1 MQVSRTTKIL
11 RVLVLVFYLVFS
23 LFPIYWMFI
32 TSLKTDKEVYIE
44 NPTYYPH
51 NPTFENYRSIYE
63 GRPYAAYTLNS
74 ILITFG
80 TTGACIVF
88 GTIAAYGFSRF
99 RFFGNKTLRY
109 SLLISRVFPPISLIV
124 PFFMIIGW
132 LRLYDTKMANIIVNT
147 YMWLPFFI
155 WITIGFFDTVP
166 KELEESAQIDGAS
179 RFQTFFR
186 ISMPLALPGIAAASI
201 ITFLETWKEFLYNL
215 VLSPTSNAKNLS
227 VGASDFIAD
236 MFISWEQMGAGAIIA
251 SIPAFIFVI
260 FFQKYIVQGL
270 TAGSVKG

>member
-1 MQVSRTTKIL
+1 MKLSRSSKIL
-11 RVLVLVFYLVFS
+11 RVLVLVLYLVFS

-32 TSLKTDKEVYIE
+32 TSLKSDNEVYIN

-51 NPTFENYRSIYE
+51 EPTMDNYISIYT
-63 GRPYAAYTLNS
+63 GRPYAAYTMNS
-74 ILITFG
+74 IIITFG
-80 TTGACIVF
+80 TTAACIVF
-88 GTIAAYGFSRF
+88 GTVAAYGFSRF
-99 RFFGNKTLRY
+99 KFFGNRTLRY
-109 SLLISRVFPPISLIV
+109 SLLVSRVFPPISLIV
-124 PFFMIIGW
+124 PFFMMIGF
-132 LRLYDTKMANIIVNT
+132 LRIYDTKLANIIVNT

-166 KELEESAQIDGAS
+166 RELEESAQIDGAS
-179 RFQTFFR
+179 RMQVFFR
-186 ISMPLALPGIAAASI
+186 ISMPLALPGVAAASI
-201 ITFLETWKEFLYNL
+201 ITFLETWKEFIYNL
-215 VLSPTSNAKNLS
+215 VLSPTANAKNLS

-236 MFISWEQMGAGAIIA
+236 MFISWEEMGAGAIIA